1 MSTQSIGF
9 AVITGRS
16 SGIGAVYAD
25 CLARRGYNL
34 LLGCQNRECM
44 NDPAKKLAAATGLKV
59 EILVANLMDSKE
71 LTGLK
76 PIPCDDPRAALLVN
90 DAGVGA
96 LHHY

>member
-9 AVITGRS
+9 VVITGRS
-16 SGIGAVYAD
+16 SGTGAVYAD

-59 EILVANLMDSKE
+59 EILVANLIDSKE
-71 LTGLK
+71 LAGLK
-76 PIPCDDPRAALLVN
+76 PILRDDSRAALLVN
-90 DAGVGA
+90 DAGTGS
-96 LHHY
+96 LHHF